1 MFIVKSTE
9 ESGIAWIEHWELD
22 REYKQVIQMT
32 PLSPDDYTAIRLS
45 LIVATSATIIALP
58 AGFAAAY
65 LLAFSKMRGKAIL
78 EGLINLPLVLPPV
91 VVGYLLLLLFG
102 RNGRLGSLL
111 NHFGINIIFTLKAA
125 IIASAIVGFPLLVR
139 SIRIG
144 MENID
149 LQYLYASR
157 TLGAS
162 WWDTLFSITIPL
174 SYKATLAGMTLM
186 FARSLGEFGATIILA
201 GNIPGVTQTIP
212 LAIYQY
218 TSTPG
223 GDQMAL
229 SLCMVSIGL
238 SFVVLLMSEAANRRI
253 IRS

>member
-1 MFIVKSTE
+1 MFT
-9 ESGIAWIEHWELD
+9 
-22 REYKQVIQMT
+22 
-32 PLSPDDYTAIRLS
+32 LSHDDMMAIKLS
-45 LIVATSATIIALP
+45 LQVACSATFIALP
-58 AGFAAAY
+58 FGVSTAY
-65 LLAFSKMRGKAIL
+65 LLVFSKIPGKAIL
-78 EGLINLPLVLPPV
+78 EGIVNLPLVLPPV

-102 RNGRLGSLL
+102 KHGWIGSLL
-111 NHFGINIIFTLKAA
+111 ARFNISVIFTITGA
-125 IIASAIVGFPLLVR
+125 IIASALVGFPLLVR

-144 MENID
+144 METID
-149 LQYLYASR
+149 RRYIHASR

-162 WWDTLFSITIPL
+162 WLDTFFSIILPL
-174 SYKATLAGMTLM
+174 SGRAILAGMTLT

-229 SLCMVSIGL
+229 SLCAVSIAL
-238 SFVVLLMSEAANRRI
+238 SFAVLLISEATNKTMAKG
-253 IRS
+253 